1 MLFLFSGVVEQAAP
15 DTFPDMKDK
24 ADYIQ
29 LILVY
34 KMPDS
39 LGYETQD
46 VYTYSSRELITY
58 ETCYNNRI
66 N

>member
-1 MLFLFSGVVEQAAP
+1 
-15 DTFPDMKDK
+15 MKDL
-24 ADYIQ
+24 ADYVQ
-29 LILVY
+29 EEKVLSVVMQELILVY

-46 VYTYSSRELITY
+46 VYTYASREWITY
-58 ETCYNNRI
+58 ETCYDNRI